1 MLRIPPSEINESDYE
16 STGWF
21 IPSAG
26 SVRNC
31 TMAQY
36 DTFAR
41 FYDGVNGEP
50 EDRISQI
57 LSYVEQFRPGAQSVL
72 ELGCGTGAILAGL
85 GSGLSLTGID
95 RSRDM
100 LDIAR
105 RRCPTARLVEG
116 DITNFELSE
125 HFDVVVCVY
134 DTLNHVT
141 NFDLWPTVFANV
153 AAHLNDGGIFIFDLN
168 PLGRLRDLGDMA
180 PWVYDFDDHTLVMD
194 VDFSQEP
201 LAHWHIRVFEH
212 LGDDRFCLHEE
223 TIVELGVELDRVRD
237 ALAPHLTLVAES
249 DTQGS
254 LPTDQSTRALFVAQR
269 NLSSTDT

>member
-1 MLRIPPSEINESDYE
+1 
-16 STGWF
+16 
-21 IPSAG
+21 
-26 SVRNC
+26 
-31 TMAQY
+31 MAQY

-105 RRCPTARLVEG
+105 RRCPWARLVEG
-116 DITNFELSE
+116 DITSFELGE
-125 HFDVVVCVY
+125 QYDVAVCVY

-141 NFDLWPTVFANV
+141 DFTLWPTVFANV
-153 AAHLNDGGIFIFDLN
+153 AAHLKDGGLFIFDLN

-180 PWVYDFDDHTLVMD
+180 PWVYDFDGHTLVMD
-194 VDFSQEP
+194 VDFSEEP
-201 LAHWHIRVFEH
+201 LASWHIRVFEH